1 MTQSSSSNFP
11 GQEKTGALPSYLHLH
26 HLPLA
31 VWAERPLIAGDAMIV
46 SALVPKEG
54 DGVPGQSDHL
64 VGACIGHRGVVHSLV
79 HSQACSGR
87 VGSSIR
93 VYYGQAVRTKRE
105 VPSGMGLKREE

>member
-1 MTQSSSSNFP
+1 
-11 GQEKTGALPSYLHLH
+11 
-26 HLPLA
+26 
-31 VWAERPLIAGDAMIV
+31 MIV

-93 VYYGQAVRTKRE
+93 VYYSQAVRTKRE